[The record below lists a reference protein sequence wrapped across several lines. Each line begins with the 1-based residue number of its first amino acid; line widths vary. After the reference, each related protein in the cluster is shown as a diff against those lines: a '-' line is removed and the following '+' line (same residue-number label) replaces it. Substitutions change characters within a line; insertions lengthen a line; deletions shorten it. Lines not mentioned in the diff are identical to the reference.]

1 MEKVMEQILTR
12 LTSMDENI
20 GFLKG
25 DVSTLKDDVS
35 TLKGDVATLKS
46 DVSTL
51 KDDVSTLKSD
61 VATLKSDVAALKADV
76 RRLEGR
82 MDAVYEQTAELL
94 EFKTEMTEKIDTI
107 INDNKSLQEIIGE
120 HEIAIRSL
128 RRKLGMVG

>member
-20 GFLKG
+20 GLLKN
-25 DVSTLKDDVS
+25 
-35 TLKGDVATLKS
+35 DVA
-46 DVSTL
+46 
-51 KDDVSTLKSD
+51 TLKSD
-61 VATLKSDVAALKADV
+61 VATLKNDVATLKSDVAIIKTDIH
-76 RRLEGR
+76 RLEGR

-94 EFKTEMTEKIDTI
+94 EFKTEMTEKVDTI

-128 RRKLGMVG
+128 RRKPGIVG